1 MSGFTVFENEKCS
14 AVWNILLEEIWKH
27 IVRMMAKPEKQL
39 EVHRSLYES
48 NKSKELLF
56 PLTSLLLFLL
66 SCCRIWSCQGAY
78 YSQRSEF
85 QSHCPLH
92 LISSPVRREDRVG
105 GTGLMISQPHTLC
118 TSAKLPHWGFISAKY
133 QRLFVKISGCLWS
146 EVRIK
151 REILKGQYLNSPNT
165 IVNRKM
171 V

>member
-1 MSGFTVFENEKCS
+1 
-14 AVWNILLEEIWKH
+14 
-27 IVRMMAKPEKQL
+27 MAKPEKQL

-105 GTGLMISQPHTLC
+105 GDGFNDFLAPTH
-118 TSAKLPHWGFISAKY
+118 SAKLPHWGFISAKY
-133 QRLFVKISGCLWS
+133 QGLFVKISGCLWS
-146 EVRIK
+146 EVTIK
-151 REILKGQYLNSPNT
+151 TEILKGQYLNSPNI
-165 IVNRKM
+165 IVNHKM